1 MARRIGLKDVHIAV
15 VTKNTETEYATETPV
30 RLFKAITGK
39 VSVKRSSEPIY
50 SDDELEDTITSL
62 DAIEVE
68 FEGNKLTLAMISN
81 VLGARFVG
89 GMLVD
94 NKDDA
99 AVEVALG
106 FRAKESNGK
115 YEFSWYYCGKFDG
128 DDEESYET
136 QGQKPSPKTKS
147 LKGTFY
153 SRKKDGNFRVRVNEG
168 ELLASNTDAKTA
180 VTEWFNEVQEPIVE
194 APALKNMKTTK

>member
-1 MARRIGLKDVHIAV
+1 MARRIGLKDVHVAV
-15 VTKNTETEYATETPV
+15 VTTNDSTTYATETPIK
-30 RLFKAITGK
+30 LFKAISGK
-39 VSVKRSSEPIY
+39 VTVKRSAEPIY
-50 SDDELEDTITSL
+50 SDDDLEDTITAL

-68 FEGNKLTLAMISN
+68 FEGNKLTLEMVSTI
-81 VLGARFVG
+81 LGCRYES

-106 FRAKESNGK
+106 FRSKESSGK
-115 YEFSWYYCGKFDG
+115 YEFNWLYCGKFDG

-136 QGQKPSPKTKS
+136 QGQKPAPKSKS

-153 SRKKDGNFRVRVNEG
+153 SRKKDGNFRIRVNEG
-168 ELLASNTDAKTA
+168 ELLSEHTEAKA
-180 VTEWFNEVQEPIVE
+180 AIEAWFSEVKESITSV
-194 APALKNMKTTK
+194 